1 MATTEVRS
9 YEGKKWDTIHE
20 NGPFDLKRMYVTELS
35 DNPRFNTI
43 ETYKDAATEIQRLIQ
58 EAVDR
63 NEGFRAFGS
72 RWSMSSIAH
81 QKDNMH
87 FNAFM
92 NLSYDLS
99 QDECHANTG
108 YSSENLFFFECGNTI
123 KEISEYIDK
132 FGKSI
137 KASGASN
144 GQTIA
149 GCISTGVHG
158 AGLDAGAVQDY
169 VVGLNLIT
177 GTNPED
183 IVYIE
188 RASKPALSD
197 AFAAQLNAKVIRDD
211 AIFNAA
217 LVSLGSF
224 GFIHGVVIEA
234 EDQFLLR
241 RYIRKIPKEQALSLA
256 DTMNFKDGP
265 VIIPEEVDENGKPNR
280 PYHYKVFV
288 NQYSKETDY
297 IVEFMYKKKFFT
309 PYPDPFPVIKESMY
323 KEVIWL
329 FVQIA
334 EKLPKA
340 IPKLVKALEK
350 TVLPVKDIERVVT
363 GKLYEIFWD
372 SEYKGPAFAISFGV
386 DHKDSSKVLD
396 LLANLTVDKGPVP
409 GIFAMRFVNQTQ
421 ATLGFTKFPITCMIE
436 IDGLIWEGN
445 RKIISLDDYAR
456 LMIEALQANN
466 IDFTIHWGKNA
477 HWEQEGLLECMFDEN
492 AIQQWKDARN
502 TLLSEQ
508 MKKVFSNK
516 FVDVLGLSS

>member
-1 MATTEVRS
+1 MATTEVKS
-9 YEGKKWDTIHE
+9 YVGKKWNTIHK
-20 NGPFDLKRMYVTELS
+20 NGPFDLKRLYVTELS
-35 DNPRFNTI
+35 NDPTLNSI
-43 ETYKDAATEIQRLIQ
+43 ELYNDAAIEIQRLIQ
-58 EAVDR
+58 EASNR
-63 NEGFRAFGS
+63 NEGFRAYGS

-92 NLSYDLS
+92 NISHNILE
-99 QDECHANTG
+99 DECHVNTK
-108 YSSENLFFFECGNTI
+108 YLPENLFFFQCGNTI

-158 AGLDAGAVQDY
+158 SGLDAGAVQDY

-177 GTNPED
+177 GPNPED
-183 IVYIE
+183 IVYLE
-188 RASKPALSD
+188 RASQPALAD
-197 AFAAQLNAKVIRDD
+197 TFVEKLHAKIIRDD
-211 AIFNAA
+211 KLFEAA

-224 GFIHGVVIEA
+224 GFIHGVVIET
-234 EDQFLLR
+234 EDQFLLK
-241 RYIRKIPKEQALSLA
+241 RYIRKIPKELALKLA
-256 DTMNFKDGP
+256 DTMNFKGNEI
-265 VIIPEEVDENGKPNR
+265 IIPEEIDERGKPNR
-280 PYHYKVFV
+280 PYHYKVFI
-288 NQYSKETDY
+288 NQYSKESDY
-297 IVEFMYKKKFFT
+297 LVEFMYKKKFFF
-309 PYPDPFPVIKESMY
+309 PYPDPFPVIKESIY
-323 KEVIWL
+323 RDLIWL
-329 FVQIA
+329 FVKIA

-350 TVLPVKDIERVVT
+350 TVLPIKDIEREVT

-386 DHKDSSKVLD
+386 DHKDSSKVMK
-396 LLANLTVDKGPVP
+396 LLGDLTVDKGPIP
-409 GIFAMRFVNQTQ
+409 GIFAMRFVKQTK

-436 IDGLIWEGN
+436 IDGIIWEKT
-445 RKIISLDDYAR
+445 RKIISLQEYAQ

-477 HWEQEGLLECMFDEN
+477 YWKHPGLLEYMFDAN
-492 AIQQWKDARN
+492 SIQKWKDARN
-502 TLLSEQ
+502 TLLAED
-508 MKKVFSNK
+508 MRKVFSNQ
-516 FVDVLGLSS
+516 FIEILGLSD

>member
-1 MATTEVRS
+1 MATTEVKD
-9 YEGKKWDTIHE
+9 YTGKKWDTIHK
-20 NGPFDLKRMYVTELS
+20 NGPFDLKRLYITELS
-35 DNPRFNTI
+35 DNTAFSILEAYN
-43 ETYKDAATEIQRLIQ
+43 DAASEIQRLIK
-58 EAVDR
+58 EAADR
-63 NEGFRAFGS
+63 GEGFRAYGS

-81 QKDNMH
+81 QKDNLHM
-87 FNAFM
+87 NSFM
-92 NLSYDLS
+92 NLNYYIT
-99 QDECHANTG
+99 QNECHLSTM
-108 YSSENLFFFECGNTI
+108 YLPENLFFFECGNTI
-123 KEISEYIDK
+123 KEISEYIDQ

-177 GTNPED
+177 GPNPED
-183 IVYIE
+183 IVYVE

-234 EDQFLLR
+234 EDQFLLK

-256 DTMNFKDGP
+256 NTMNFKDGP

-288 NQYSKETDY
+288 NQYSKDSDY
-297 IVEFMYKKKFFT
+297 VVEFMYKKEFFS
-309 PYPDPFPVIKESMY
+309 PYPDPFPVKRESLSQ
-323 KEVIWL
+323 ELISI
-329 FVQIA
+329 FTTIA

-340 IPKLVKALEK
+340 IPKLAKALEK
-350 TVLPVKDIERVVT
+350 TVLPVKDINKVVI
-363 GKLYEIFWD
+363 GKLMEIFWD

-409 GIFAMRFVNQTQ
+409 GIFAMRFVKQTE

-445 RKIISLDDYAR
+445 KKIISLDDYAR
-456 LMIEALQANN
+456 LMIEALQENN

-477 HWEQEGLLECMFDEN
+477 HWEQEGLLEYMFNEN

-502 TLLSEQ
+502 TLLSEE
-508 MKKVFSNK
+508 MRNVFSNK
-516 FVDVLGLSS
+516 FINVLNLNK